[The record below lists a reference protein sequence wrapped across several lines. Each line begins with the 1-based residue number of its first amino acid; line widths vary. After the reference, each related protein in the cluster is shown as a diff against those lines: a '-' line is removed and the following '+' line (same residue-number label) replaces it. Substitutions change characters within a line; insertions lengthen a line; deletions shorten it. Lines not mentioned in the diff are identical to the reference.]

1 MRYLFV
7 MPNILPIADWREK
20 LLLIVRRR
28 KAFAVDGDSMLPGL
42 TSGDKVI
49 VNQRAAI
56 VVGDIV
62 LAAHPYKQNGR
73 LIKRVAKISGS
84 GEYFL
89 AGDNAEEST
98 DSRTFGTLHSD
109 HIIGKV
115 TCLLK

>member
-20 LLLIVRRR
+20 LLLILRRR
-28 KAFAVDGDSMLPGL
+28 KAFTVDGDSMSPGL

-49 VNQRAAI
+49 VDQRASI

-62 LAAHPYKQNGR
+62 LADHPYKQNSR
-73 LIKRVAKISGS
+73 LIKRVTEISGS

-89 AGDNAEEST
+89 TGDNPDEST
-98 DSRTFGTLHSD
+98 DSRTFGKLHSD

-115 TCLLK
+115 TCRLK